1 MKRIFEKLPRIQL
14 GLRAKLFVLGAAVL
28 LATLILAGMSIFASN
43 QIKDAMR
50 MSMKSQMQVSMIN
63 DVRQKQLQ
71 ALFLALVAKSG
82 IENGE
87 TNKQLTDSINKL
99 LDGIVEKSDR
109 LQKQTVGTKNEET
122 ATAVASHLHELAERI
137 RNRLSGAESSPD
149 RTKAFET
156 YLADSERRMETELR
170 TLGGQLRQGSFVAMK
185 VNHVAIALAHNGS
198 IITAL
203 ISLLIVMSTL
213 VWIGY
218 STIKPVRGMTSTMLR
233 LADGDLDVD
242 IPGAGRQDEI
252 GEMSGAV
259 QVFKDNAI
267 RNEELKAEQTALEA
281 KNAEEKTQ
289 LMRRMADEFEHKV
302 GDLLGEV
309 TSEVDRLQTTAKDM
323 TDTAESANKQA
334 AAVST
339 ASEEAATNVNVVAA
353 ASQQLSQTI
362 QGITEQMVQY
372 QDASKTA
379 VSKAEHSKETVDQL
393 VESAQRIGEIV
404 EIITEIAASTNL
416 LALNA
421 TIEAARAGE
430 QGKGFAVVA
439 NEVKHL
445 ANQTAKATEDIKAQI
460 DNIQSVIGVAAT
472 SMEEV
477 GTAIGQVNEY
487 TATVSSAVGEQ
498 EAATSEIAEN
508 VEQAAKGTQSV
519 NQNNAGVAAATERT
533 RSAASDISMSA
544 EQLAD
549 RAGKL
554 RGEVHEFLSQLSA

>member
-1 MKRIFEKLPRIQL
+1 MMTRVQL
-14 GLRAKLFVLGAAVL
+14 GLRAKLVVLGTAVL
-28 LATLILAGMSIFASN
+28 LATIILAGMSIYSSQ
-43 QIKDAMR
+43 QINDAMR
-50 MSMKSQMQVSMIN
+50 MSMKSQMQVAMIN
-63 DVRQKQLQ
+63 DIRQKQLQ
-71 ALFLALVAKSG
+71 ALFGALAFKSAG
-82 IENGE
+82 GSAAADKDLAESIDAS
-87 TNKQLTDSINKL
+87 LT
-99 LDGIVEKSDR
+99 GIVEKSDR
-109 LQKQTVGTKNEET
+109 LQKQTAGTESGEP
-122 ATAVASHLHELAERI
+122 AAAVADHLRQLSERI
-137 RNRLSGAESSPD
+137 RARLGGDGKSGDDFA
-149 RTKAFET
+149 T
-156 YLADSERRMETELR
+156 YLITSERRMDSELKM
-170 TLGGQLRQGSFVAMK
+170 LGGQLQQGNFVAMK
-185 VNHVAIALAHNGS
+185 VNHSAIDLARNGS
-198 IITAL
+198 IVTAA

-218 STIKPVRGMTSTMLR
+218 STIKPVRGMAATMLR
-233 LADGDLDVD
+233 LADGDHGIE
-242 IPGAGRQDEI
+242 IPGIGRRDEI

-259 QVFKDNAI
+259 QVFKENAI
-267 RNEELKAEQTALEA
+267 RNEELKAEQKALEA

-289 LMRRMADEFEHKV
+289 LMRRMADEFERKV

-323 TDTAESANKQA
+323 ADTAETANKQA
-334 AAVST
+334 ATVST

-362 QGITEQMVQY
+362 RAITEQMVQY
-372 QDASKTA
+372 RDASETA

-404 EIITEIAASTNL
+404 EIITEIAGSTNL

-460 DNIQSVIGVAAT
+460 DNIQTVIGVAAT

-477 GTAIGQVNEY
+477 GTAIGHVSEY

-498 EAATSEIAEN
+498 EAATSEIAVN

-519 NQNNAGVAAATERT
+519 NRNNAGVAAATERT
-533 RSAASDISMSA
+533 QSAASDISVSA
-544 EQLAD
+544 EHLAD